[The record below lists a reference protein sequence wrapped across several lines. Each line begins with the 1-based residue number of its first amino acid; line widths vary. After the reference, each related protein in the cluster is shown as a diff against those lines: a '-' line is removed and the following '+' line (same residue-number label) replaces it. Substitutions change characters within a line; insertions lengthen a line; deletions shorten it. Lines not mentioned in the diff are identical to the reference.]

1 MENDV
6 NKNLSKQH
14 NPRFGEIAV
23 DMGLADRDWFEDRPS
38 YSETVNTHDYGTK
51 VLLINRLR
59 NQ

>member
-1 MENDV
+1 MKDDV

-23 DMGLADRDWFEDRPS
+23 DMGLADRDWFEDRNS
-38 YSETVNTHDYGTK
+38 YYETVNTHNYDIRI
-51 VLLINRLR
+51 LLINRLR